1 MYKIHVNSTE
11 ILCIFCKG
19 PNYEAYYELPFALR
33 LSLFPF
39 HCALSHSLPVSFTH
53 NCWLLLYIRTLA
65 GVGNFLVANCRN
77 RQNPYPY
84 WKMGQCNVK
93 RETKNAFR
101 AGAINAFLWLCSR
114 FSVFMDNKLTMFTF
128 ACVLYLSKQHT
139 FKHRSFVCCCR
150 RFDFVYKQSLCVLI
164 FWFWFCVGGIRK
176 RNYWKISKMQEETM

>member
-1 MYKIHVNSTE
+1 MHFLQGTQLRGLLRVAFRSKTFAFSFS
-11 ILCIFCKG
+11 LCS
-19 PNYEAYYELPFALR
+19 LP
-33 LSLFPF
+33 LSL
-39 HCALSHSLPVSFTH
+39 SVSFTH
-53 NCWLLLYIRTLA
+53 SCWLLLYIRTLA

-128 ACVLYLSKQHT
+128 ACVLYLSNNTHSNIV
-139 FKHRSFVCCCR
+139 RSFVVVVAAVDLIL
-150 RFDFVYKQSLCVLI
+150 FTSNHCV
-164 FWFWFCVGGIRK
+164 F
-176 RNYWKISKMQEETM
+176 